1 MLILIINLEEEYDG
15 SIMEDP
21 KEVELNNLR
30 SSNDIKVIP
39 NKIM

>member
-1 MLILIINLEEEYDG
+1 MLIINLEEEYDG

-30 SSNDIKVIP
+30 SSNDMNVIS
-39 NKIM
+39 NNIM